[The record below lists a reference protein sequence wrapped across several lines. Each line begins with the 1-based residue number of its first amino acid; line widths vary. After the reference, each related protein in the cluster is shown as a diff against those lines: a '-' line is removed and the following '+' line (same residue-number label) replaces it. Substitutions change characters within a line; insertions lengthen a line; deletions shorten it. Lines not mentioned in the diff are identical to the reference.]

1 MIRSRQPGDRFH
13 PQGATGSKKLKSFL
27 IDQKV
32 DQMMRDS
39 LPLVTVGG
47 AIIWVAGLRI
57 AHPYRVTNKTVQVL
71 CLEYLA

>member
-1 MIRSRQPGDRFH
+1 
-13 PQGATGSKKLKSFL
+13 
-27 IDQKV
+27 
-32 DQMMRDS
+32 